1 MNYQKSAEVI
11 VTPLIA
17 IADEGLNFEEVLN
30 LKVSQNNQRLQKTKY
45 RGSSAK
51 DRVELEDRQ
60 RVHRE
65 FSATSKERPSE
76 FEYGSLERILS
87 RQNLYLAMDRVISN
101 KGSHGVDGMT
111 VYELKQFLKTNW
123 LQIREDIL
131 NDEYRPM
138 PVRRVEIKKPEGGTR
153 LLGIPTVLDRFIQQ
167 AIAQEL
173 NLIYD
178 EDFSENSYGFRPRRG
193 AKDAIKKAETYID
206 EGFRWVV
213 DIDLEK
219 FFDKV
224 NHDKLMYKLSKD
236 IEDKRVLR
244 LIRKYLQSGIMIN
257 GVVVSNVEGTP
268 QGGPLSPLLSNI
280 ILDELDKELEKRGHK
295 FCRYADDC
303 NIYVRSK
310 RAGERV
316 MENITYFIEN
326 KLKLKV
332 NINKSA
338 VERPWK
344 RKFLGFTLFL
354 MFGKACSSISKQS
367 ITRYKNRVRKILS
380 RSNSMTLEQRI
391 TKLNQLNVG
400 WINYYGIAKCKAVI
414 AKLDRWVRERL
425 RMCIWKQWKKVRTR
439 YKNLKKLGL
448 SHNTAIRFANTRKG
462 YWRVANSP
470 IMETTLTNKFLTDL
484 GLKSLT
490 RQYTKIHGT

>member
-1 MNYQKSAEVI
+1 M
-11 VTPLIA
+11 
-17 IADEGLNFEEVLN
+17 
-30 LKVSQNNQRLQKTKY
+30 KVSQNNQRLQKTKY
-45 RGSSAK
+45 LGSSAQ
-51 DRVELEDRQ
+51 DRVELENKQ
-60 RVHRE
+60 RVHRG
-65 FSATSKERPSE
+65 FSATSNGETSE

-87 RQNLYLAMDRVISN
+87 RGNLLLAMKRVISN

-111 VYELKQFLKTNW
+111 VHELEHFLKTNW
-123 LQIREDIL
+123 IQIKEDIL

-138 PVRRVEIKKPEGGTR
+138 PVRRVEIPKPNGGTR

-173 NLIYD
+173 NNIYD
-178 EDFSENSYGFRPRRG
+178 ENFSENSFGFRPRRDAKG
-193 AKDAIKKAETYID
+193 AIRKAEKYIN

-224 NHDKLMYKLSKD
+224 NHDILMYKLSRD
-236 IEDKRVLR
+236 IPDKRVLK
-244 LIRKYLQSGIMIN
+244 LIRRYLQSGIMIN
-257 GVVVSNVEGTP
+257 GIVVSNEEGTP

-280 ILDELDKELEKRGHK
+280 MLDELDKELENRGHK

-303 NIYVRSK
+303 NIYVKSK

-316 MENITYFIEN
+316 MENITKFIER

-332 NINKSA
+332 NRNKSA

-344 RKFLGFTLFL
+344 RSFLGFTLNL
-354 MFGKACSSISKQS
+354 MFGKAYASISKQS
-367 ITRYKNRVRKILS
+367 LKRHKDKIRNILS
-380 RSNSMTLEQRI
+380 RSKPMTLEQRI
-391 TKLNQLNVG
+391 NRLNQVNIG
-400 WINYYGIAKCKAVI
+400 WINYYGIAKCKGI
-414 AKLDRWVRERL
+414 LEQLDKWIRQRL
-425 RMCIWKQWKKVRTR
+425 RMCIWKQWKKVKTR

-448 SHNTAIRFANTRKG
+448 NHYRAIKFANTRKG
-462 YWRVANSP
+462 YWRVANSA
-470 IMETTLTNKFLTDL
+470 ILNTTLTNQFFNDL

-490 RQYTKIHGT
+490 RQYTKIH

>member
-1 MNYQKSAEVI
+1 M
-11 VTPLIA
+11 
-17 IADEGLNFEEVLN
+17 
-30 LKVSQNNQRLQKTKY
+30 QKTKFL
-45 RGSSAK
+45 GSSAQ
-51 DRVELEDRQ
+51 DRVELEHKQ
-60 RVHRE
+60 RVHRG
-65 FSATSKERPSE
+65 FSATSRGRTDE

-87 RQNLYLAMDRVISN
+87 RENLLLAMKRVISN

-111 VYELKQFLKTNW
+111 VYELKQFLQMNW
-123 LQIREDIL
+123 IRIREGIF
-131 NDEYRPM
+131 NNEYKPM
-138 PVRRVEIKKPEGGTR
+138 PVRRVEIPKPSGGTR

-178 EDFSENSYGFRPRRG
+178 ENFSENSFGFRPRRA
-193 AKDAIKKAETYID
+193 AKDAIKKAESYIN
-206 EGFRWVV
+206 EGYRWVV

-224 NHDKLMYKLSKD
+224 NHDILMYKLSKD
-236 IEDKRVLR
+236 IKDKRVLK

-257 GVVVSNVEGTP
+257 GIVVSNEEGTP

-280 ILDELDKELEKRGHK
+280 MLDELDKELEKRGHR

-303 NIYVRSK
+303 NIYVKSK

-316 MENITYFIEN
+316 MENITSFIEG

-344 RKFLGFTLFL
+344 RKFLGFTLGI
-354 MFGKACSSISKQS
+354 MFGKAYSSISKQS
-367 ITRYKNRVRKILS
+367 LKKHKDKLREILS
-380 RSNSMTLEQRI
+380 RSNPMTLEQRI
-391 TKLNQLNVG
+391 IKLNQVNIG
-400 WINYYGIAKCKAVI
+400 WINYYGVAKCKSITAQLDKWI
-414 AKLDRWVRERL
+414 KLRL
-425 RMCIWKQWKKVRTR
+425 RMCIWKQWKKVKTR

-448 SHNTAIRFANTRKG
+448 NHYQAIKFANTRKG
-462 YWRVANSP
+462 YWRIANSA
-470 IMETTLTNKFLTDL
+470 ILKITLTNQFFNDL

-490 RQYTKIHGT
+490 RQYIKIH

>member
-1 MNYQKSAEVI
+1 M
-11 VTPLIA
+11 
-17 IADEGLNFEEVLN
+17 
-30 LKVSQNNQRLQKTKY
+30 KVSQNNQRLQKTKY
-45 RGSSAK
+45 LGSNAQ
-51 DRVELEDRQ
+51 DRVELEHKQ

-65 FSATSKERPSE
+65 FSATLKGETDE

-87 RQNLYLAMDRVISN
+87 RENLLLAMKRVISN

-111 VYELKQFLKTNW
+111 VYELKQFLQMNW
-123 LQIREDIL
+123 IRIREDIF
-131 NDEYRPM
+131 NNEYKPM
-138 PVRRVEIKKPEGGTR
+138 PVRRVEIPKPSGGTR

-178 EDFSENSYGFRPRRG
+178 ENFSENSFGFRPRRA
-193 AKDAIKKAETYID
+193 AKDAIKKAESYIN
-206 EGFRWVV
+206 EGYRWVV
-213 DIDLEK
+213 DKDLEK

-224 NHDKLMYKLSKD
+224 NHDILMYKLSKD
-236 IEDKRVLR
+236 IKDKRVLK

-257 GVVVSNVEGTP
+257 GIVVSNEEGTP

-280 ILDELDKELEKRGHK
+280 MLDELDKELEKRGHR

-303 NIYVRSK
+303 NIYVKSK

-316 MENITYFIEN
+316 MKNITSFIEG

-344 RKFLGFTLFL
+344 RKFLGFTLGI
-354 MFGKACSSISKQS
+354 MFGKAYSSISKQS
-367 ITRYKNRVRKILS
+367 LKKHKDKLREILS
-380 RSNSMTLEQRI
+380 RSNPMTLEQRI
-391 TKLNQLNVG
+391 IKLNQVNIG
-400 WINYYGIAKCKAVI
+400 WINYYGIAKCKGIAVQLDKWI
-414 AKLDRWVRERL
+414 KLRL
-425 RMCIWKQWKKVRTR
+425 RMYIWKQWKKVKTR

-448 SHNTAIRFANTRKG
+448 NHYQAIKFANTRKG
-462 YWRVANSP
+462 YWRVANSA
-470 IMETTLTNKFLTDL
+470 ILKTTLTNQFFNDL

-490 RQYTKIHGT
+490 RQYINAKIIMYRVANMSMYNRR

>member
-1 MNYQKSAEVI
+1 M
-11 VTPLIA
+11 
-17 IADEGLNFEEVLN
+17 
-30 LKVSQNNQRLQKTKY
+30 KVSQNNQRLQKTKY
-45 RGSSAK
+45 LGSNAQ
-51 DRVELEDRQ
+51 DRVELEHKQ

-65 FSATSKERPSE
+65 FSATLKGETDE

-87 RQNLYLAMDRVISN
+87 RENLLLAMKRVISN

-111 VYELKQFLKTNW
+111 VYELKQFLQMNW
-123 LQIREDIL
+123 IRIREDIF
-131 NDEYRPM
+131 NNEYKPM
-138 PVRRVEIKKPEGGTR
+138 PVRRVEIPKSSGGTR

-178 EDFSENSYGFRPRRG
+178 ENFSENSFGFRPRRA
-193 AKDAIKKAETYID
+193 AKDAIKKAESYIN
-206 EGFRWVV
+206 EGYRWVV

-224 NHDKLMYKLSKD
+224 NHDILMYKLSKD
-236 IEDKRVLR
+236 IKDKRVLK

-257 GVVVSNVEGTP
+257 GIVVSNEEGTP

-280 ILDELDKELEKRGHK
+280 MLDELDKELEKRGHR

-303 NIYVRSK
+303 NIYVKSK

-316 MENITYFIEN
+316 MENITSFIEG

-344 RKFLGFTLFL
+344 RKFLGFTLGI
-354 MFGKACSSISKQS
+354 MFGKAYSSISKQS
-367 ITRYKNRVRKILS
+367 LKKHKDKLREILS
-380 RSNSMTLEQRI
+380 RSNPMTLEQRI
-391 TKLNQLNVG
+391 IKLNQVNIG
-400 WINYYGIAKCKAVI
+400 WINYYGIAKCKGIAVQLDKWI
-414 AKLDRWVRERL
+414 KLRL
-425 RMCIWKQWKKVRTR
+425 RMYIWKQWKKVKTR

-448 SHNTAIRFANTRKG
+448 NHYQAIKFANTRKG
-462 YWRVANSP
+462 YWRVANSA
-470 IMETTLTNKFLTDL
+470 ILKTTLTNQFFNDL

-490 RQYTKIHGT
+490 RQYIKIH

>member
-1 MNYQKSAEVI
+1 M
-11 VTPLIA
+11 
-17 IADEGLNFEEVLN
+17 
-30 LKVSQNNQRLQKTKY
+30 KVSQNNQRLQKTKY
-45 RGSSAK
+45 LGSNAQ
-51 DRVELEDRQ
+51 DRVELEHKQ

-65 FSATSKERPSE
+65 FSATLKGETDE

-87 RQNLYLAMDRVISN
+87 RENLLIAMKRVIAN

-111 VYELKQFLKTNW
+111 VYELKQFLQMNW
-123 LQIREDIL
+123 IRIREDIF
-131 NDEYRPM
+131 NNEYKPM
-138 PVRRVEIKKPEGGTR
+138 PVRRVEIPKPSGGTR

-178 EDFSENSYGFRPRRG
+178 ENFSENSFGFRPRRD
-193 AKDAIKKAETYID
+193 AKDAIKKAESYINK
-206 EGFRWVV
+206 GYRWVV

-224 NHDKLMYKLSKD
+224 NHDILMYKLSKD
-236 IEDKRVLR
+236 IKDKRVLK

-257 GVVVSNVEGTP
+257 GIVVSNEEGTP

-280 ILDELDKELEKRGHK
+280 MLDELDKELEKRGHR

-303 NIYVRSK
+303 NIYVKSK

-316 MENITYFIEN
+316 MESITSFIEG

-332 NINKSA
+332 NMNKSA

-344 RKFLGFTLFL
+344 RKFLGFTLGI
-354 MFGKACSSISKQS
+354 MFGKAYSSISKQS
-367 ITRYKNRVRKILS
+367 LKKHKDKLREILS
-380 RSNSMTLEQRI
+380 RSNPMTLEQRI
-391 TKLNQLNVG
+391 IKLNQVNIG
-400 WINYYGIAKCKAVI
+400 WINYYGIAKCKGIAVQLDKWI
-414 AKLDRWVRERL
+414 KLRL
-425 RMCIWKQWKKVRTR
+425 RMYIWKQWKKVKTR

-448 SHNTAIRFANTRKG
+448 NHYQAIKFANTRKG
-462 YWRVANSP
+462 YWRVANSA
-470 IMETTLTNKFLTDL
+470 ILKTTLTNQFFNDL

-490 RQYTKIHGT
+490 RQYIKIH

>member
-1 MNYQKSAEVI
+1 M
-11 VTPLIA
+11 
-17 IADEGLNFEEVLN
+17 
-30 LKVSQNNQRLQKTKY
+30 KVSQNNQRLQKTKY
-45 RGSSAK
+45 LGSNAQ
-51 DRVELEDRQ
+51 DRVELEHKQ
-60 RVHRE
+60 RVHRG
-65 FSATSKERPSE
+65 FPATSKGETDE

-87 RQNLYLAMDRVISN
+87 RENLLIAMKRVIAN

-111 VYELKQFLKTNW
+111 VYELKQFLQMNW
-123 LQIREDIL
+123 IRIREDIF
-131 NDEYRPM
+131 NNEYKPM
-138 PVRRVEIKKPEGGTR
+138 PVRRVEIPKPGGGNR

-178 EDFSENSYGFRPRRG
+178 ENFSENSFGFRPRRA
-193 AKDAIKKAETYID
+193 AKDAIKKAESYIN
-206 EGFRWVV
+206 EGYRWVV

-224 NHDKLMYKLSKD
+224 NHDILMYKLSKD
-236 IEDKRVLR
+236 IKDKRVLK

-257 GVVVSNVEGTP
+257 GIVVSNEEGTP

-280 ILDELDKELEKRGHK
+280 MLDELDKELEKRGHR

-303 NIYVRSK
+303 NIYVKSK

-316 MENITYFIEN
+316 MENITSFIEG

-344 RKFLGFTLFL
+344 RKFLGFTLGI
-354 MFGKACSSISKQS
+354 MFGKAYSSISKQS
-367 ITRYKNRVRKILS
+367 LKKHKDKLREILS
-380 RSNSMTLEQRI
+380 RSNPMTLEQRI
-391 TKLNQLNVG
+391 IKLNQVNIG
-400 WINYYGIAKCKAVI
+400 WINYYGIAKCKGIAVQLDKWI
-414 AKLDRWVRERL
+414 KLRL
-425 RMCIWKQWKKVRTR
+425 RMYIWKQWKKVKTR

-448 SHNTAIRFANTRKG
+448 NHYQAIKFANTRKG
-462 YWRVANSP
+462 YWRVANSA
-470 IMETTLTNKFLTDL
+470 ILKTTLTNQFFNDL

-490 RQYTKIHGT
+490 RQYIKIH

>member
-1 MNYQKSAEVI
+1 M
-11 VTPLIA
+11 
-17 IADEGLNFEEVLN
+17 
-30 LKVSQNNQRLQKTKY
+30 KVSQNNQRLQKTKY
-45 RGSSAK
+45 LGSSAK
-51 DRVELEDRQ
+51 DKVELEHKQ
-60 RVHRE
+60 RVHRG
-65 FSATSKERPSE
+65 FSATSKGETSE

-87 RQNLYLAMDRVISN
+87 RQNLLLAMDRVISN

-111 VYELKQFLKTNW
+111 VYELKQFLQTNW
-123 LQIREDIL
+123 IHIRQDIF

-138 PVRRVEIKKPEGGTR
+138 PVRRVEIPKPNGGTR
-153 LLGIPTVLDRFIQQ
+153 MLGIPTALDRFIQQ

-178 EDFSENSYGFRPRRG
+178 KNFSENSFGFRPRRG
-193 AKDAIKKAETYID
+193 AKDAIKQAERYIN

-224 NHDKLMYKLSKD
+224 NHDTLMYKLSRD
-236 IEDKRVLR
+236 IKDKRVLK
-244 LIRKYLQSGIMIN
+244 LIRRYLQSGIMIN
-257 GVVVSNVEGTP
+257 GIVVSNDEGTP

-280 ILDELDKELEKRGHK
+280 MLDELDKELEKRGHR

-303 NIYVRSK
+303 NIFVKSK

-316 MENITYFIEN
+316 MENVTNFIEG

-332 NINKSA
+332 NKDKSA

-344 RKFLGFTLFL
+344 RKFLGFTLGL
-354 MFGKACSSISKQS
+354 MFGKAYSSISKQS
-367 ITRYKNRVRKILS
+367 LKKHKDKLRDILS
-380 RSNSMTLEQRI
+380 RSKPMTLEQRI
-391 TKLNQLNVG
+391 FKLNQINIG
-400 WINYYGIAKCKAVI
+400 WINYYGVAKCKGIVVQ
-414 AKLDRWVRERL
+414 LDKWIRQRL
-425 RMCIWKQWKKVRTR
+425 RMCIWKQWKKVKTR

-448 SHNTAIRFANTRKG
+448 SHYQAIKFSNTRKG
-462 YWRVANSP
+462 YWRIANSA
-470 IMETTLTNKFLTDL
+470 ILNTTLTNQFFTDL

-490 RQYTKIHGT
+490 RQYIKIH

>member
-1 MNYQKSAEVI
+1 M
-11 VTPLIA
+11 
-17 IADEGLNFEEVLN
+17 
-30 LKVSQNNQRLQKTKY
+30 KVSQNNQRLQKTKY
-45 RGSSAK
+45 LGSNAQ
-51 DRVELEDRQ
+51 DRVELEHKQ

-65 FSATSKERPSE
+65 FSATLKGETDE

-87 RQNLYLAMDRVISN
+87 RENLLIAMKRVISN
-101 KGSHGVDGMT
+101 KGSQGVDGMT
-111 VYELKQFLKTNW
+111 VYELKQFLQMNW
-123 LQIREDIL
+123 IRIREDIF
-131 NDEYRPM
+131 NNEYKPM
-138 PVRRVEIKKPEGGTR
+138 PVRRVEIPKPSGGTR

-178 EDFSENSYGFRPRRG
+178 ENFSENSFGFRPRRA
-193 AKDAIKKAETYID
+193 AKDAIKKAESYIN
-206 EGFRWVV
+206 EGYRWVV

-224 NHDKLMYKLSKD
+224 NHDILMYKLSKD
-236 IEDKRVLR
+236 IKDKRVLK

-257 GVVVSNVEGTP
+257 GIVVSNEEGTP

-280 ILDELDKELEKRGHK
+280 MLDELDKELEKRGHR

-303 NIYVRSK
+303 NIYVKSK

-316 MENITYFIEN
+316 MENITSFIEG

-344 RKFLGFTLFL
+344 RKFLGFTLGI
-354 MFGKACSSISKQS
+354 MFGKAYSSISKQS
-367 ITRYKNRVRKILS
+367 LKKHKDKLREILS
-380 RSNSMTLEQRI
+380 RSNPMTLKQRI
-391 TKLNQLNVG
+391 IKLNQVNIG
-400 WINYYGIAKCKAVI
+400 WINYYGIAKCKGIVVQLDKWI
-414 AKLDRWVRERL
+414 KLRL
-425 RMCIWKQWKKVRTR
+425 RMCIWKQWKKVKTR

-448 SHNTAIRFANTRKG
+448 NHYQAIKFANTRKG
-462 YWRVANSP
+462 YWRVENSA
-470 IMETTLTNKFLTDL
+470 ILKTTLTNQFFNDL

-490 RQYTKIHGT
+490 RQYIKIH